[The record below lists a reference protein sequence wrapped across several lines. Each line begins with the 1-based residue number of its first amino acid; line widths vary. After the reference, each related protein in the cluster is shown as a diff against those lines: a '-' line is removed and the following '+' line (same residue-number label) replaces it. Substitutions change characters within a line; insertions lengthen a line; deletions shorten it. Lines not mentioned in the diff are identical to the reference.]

1 MAIVLPMEPGTTGT
15 ERETSKMKRAGAT
28 VNEETTRV
36 IKAAYR
42 CWMVTVHDQTWK
54 GPNVE
59 HALFRYFVAWKE
71 VCPTS
76 GRLHWQGYIELKD
89 KARLGK
95 VKEVLGCPLLIWRC
109 AGSQAEAIAYCQKA
123 ETGRSPMR
131 RWNLAQRPRPEEDRS
146 ELARELV
153 EVRVT
158 ATARPWTQRSLMRR
172 LWT

>member
-1 MAIVLPMEPGTTGT
+1 
-15 ERETSKMKRAGAT
+15 MKRAGAT

-59 HALFRYFVAWKE
+59 HALFRYFVAQRRSAR
-71 VCPTS
+71 PRA
-76 GRLHWQGYIELKD
+76 GLHWQGYIELKD

-95 VKEVLGCPLLIWRC
+95 VKEVLGCPSAHLEMRR
-109 AGSQAEAIAYCQKA
+109 GSQAEAIAYCQRRRP
-123 ETGRSPMR
+123 GRSPMR

>member
-59 HALFRYFVAWKE
+59 HALFRYFVAQKE

-95 VKEVLGCPLLIWRC
+95 VKRFWAAPLLIWRC
-109 AGSQAEAIAYCQKA
+109 AAA
-123 ETGRSPMR
+123 R
-131 RWNLAQRPRPEEDRS
+131 RQR
-146 ELARELV
+146 L
-153 EVRVT
+153 
-158 ATARPWTQRSLMRR
+158 
-172 LWT
+172 

>member
-59 HALFRYFVAWKE
+59 HALFRYFVAQRRSAR
-71 VCPTS
+71 PRAGS
-76 GRLHWQGYIELKD
+76 IGRATLSSRT
-89 KARLGK
+89 RLG
-95 VKEVLGCPLLIWRC
+95 LARSRRFWAAPLLIWRC
-109 AGSQAEAIAYCQKA
+109 ARVA
-123 ETGRSPMR
+123 GRGH
-131 RWNLAQRPRPEEDRS
+131 
-146 ELARELV
+146 
-153 EVRVT
+153 
-158 ATARPWTQRSLMRR
+158 SL
-172 LWT
+172 LPKGGDSGGAP